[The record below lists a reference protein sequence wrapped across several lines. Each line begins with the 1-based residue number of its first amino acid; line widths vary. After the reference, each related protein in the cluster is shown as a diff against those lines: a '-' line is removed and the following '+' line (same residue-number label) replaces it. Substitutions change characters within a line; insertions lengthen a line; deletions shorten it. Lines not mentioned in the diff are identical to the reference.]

1 MFDHILYSNEFFSLV
16 EEEKLIY
23 VKVKSKG
30 YEINDFKSFIQNIP
44 RIKVTQFSH
53 LRSAIVHGIDKYIVI
68 GEYKPLIEIQVS
80 KDRFTAYAIINMTQ
94 EEYDQADKDALI
106 DEIIKISSQEG
117 IEYGMDMS
125 EVMDNMQPMHPFVIA
140 HGMHPV
146 QGEDAIIR
154 LYEIE
159 DAKPQIYQD
168 GKVNHYEL
176 NLINKVDEGE
186 WVGERIE
193 PKDGIPGRTVFGEIV
208 PALPGH
214 QEKLIYD
221 RKSIQAILDP
231 DHKKTVLHA
240 RRIGAVVYENGVLSV
255 CNYLEIDGKVSFKT
269 GNVDFDGYVDIK
281 DSVEDNFSVKADN
294 DIQIMGDLGVGAVEH
309 IESREGSIY
318 IRGGI
323 AGQNKAVIVCEGDL
337 FTKFVADCEI
347 ICQGTVHIGYYAI
360 NAKIKAKEVILEG
373 FNSRIIGGKI
383 DADVRVYAG
392 EIGSRAETATEICVR
407 GFNRQ
412 AMREEYD
419 SIDATVEKLMKMG
432 QLLKQK
438 MTIYTSS
445 GKVGLEADEAEAL
458 EKLETEYERC
468 QKTLKIYV
476 QRKKNYRS
484 YLQTRGEGE
493 IRAQKTIYPNVDLKL
508 KNEVIRIRNQ
518 ENANTCYYYKNN
530 QVFNDL

>member
-1 MFDHILYSNEFFSLV
+1 MFEHVLFSNKYFSLV
-16 EEEKLIY
+16 EEENLIY
-23 VKVKSKG
+23 IKVNSKG
-30 YEINDFKSFIQNIP
+30 YEINDFKSFIQSMP
-44 RIKVTQFSH
+44 RVKVTNFGH

-68 GEYKPLIEIQVS
+68 GEYKPLLEIQVS
-80 KDRFTAYAIINMTQ
+80 KDRFTAYGIINMTY
-94 EEYDQADKDALI
+94 EEYDETDKDQLI
-106 DEIIKISSQEG
+106 DDMIKISHEKG

-125 EVMDNMQPMHPFVIA
+125 EVMDNMQAMNPFVIA
-140 HGMHPV
+140 RGMHPI
-146 QGEDAIIR
+146 QGEDAVIR

-159 DAKPQIYQD
+159 EAKPQIYQD

-176 NLINKVDEGE
+176 NLINKVVEGE

-193 PKDGIPGRTVFGEIV
+193 PKDGIPGRTVYGEVV
-208 PALPGH
+208 PALQGH

-221 RKSIQAILDP
+221 RKSILAVSDP
-231 DHKKTVLHA
+231 AQGKTLLHSK
-240 RRIGAVVYENGVLSV
+240 RIGAVVYENGVLSV

-323 AGQNKAVIVCEGDL
+323 AGQNKAVIRCEGDL

-347 ICQGTVHIGYYAI
+347 VCKGTVHIGFYAI

-373 FNSRIIGGKI
+373 YNSRIIGGKI
-383 DADVRVYAG
+383 EADVRVYAG
-392 EIGSRAETATEICVR
+392 EIGSRAETATQVCVT
-407 GFNRQ
+407 GFDRQ
-412 AMREEYD
+412 AMRQEYD
-419 SIDATVEKLMKMG
+419 AIDANVDKLMKMG

-438 MTIYTSS
+438 MTIYNQS
-445 GKVGLEADEAEAL
+445 GKSGLDPEEAEAL

-468 QKTLKIYV
+468 QKTLKIFV

-484 YLQTRGEGE
+484 YLQTKGEGE
-493 IRAQKTIYPNVDLKL
+493 IRAQKTIYPNVDLML
-508 KNEVIRIRNQ
+508 RNEMIRIRNK
-518 ENANTCYYYKNN
+518 ENANTCYYYKNK
-530 QVFNDL
+530 QVFHDL